1 MCSLSTRLQV
11 TTHYIRTNEEN
22 LIHYSLAPE
31 TPLATDLTDRV
42 DPPISAC
49 LRVPLKPRGKTDRAI
64 NEKLSQVLSVE
75 GDTSLYQCA
84 VDYTTI
90 DTLLLCLWILIP
102 YCFDTEDVYKR
113 RQVTHE
119 VTRALSL

>member
-1 MCSLSTRLQV
+1 M
-11 TTHYIRTNEEN
+11 
-22 LIHYSLAPE
+22 HYSLTPE

-49 LRVPLKPRGKTDRAI
+49 LCVPLEPRGKTDRAI

-102 YCFDTEDVYKR
+102 YCFDTEDVYKH
-113 RQVTHE
+113 RQVTHK